1 MNNVNIKQVLH
12 VSQRLCYVLQIQRK
26 FTSLLSMSLYIYLVI
41 KEDRSLGV
49 ILQYPLPSFSD
60 IGILIHHFQ
69 A

>member
-1 MNNVNIKQVLH
+1 MNNINIKQVLH

-49 ILQYPLPSFSD
+49 ILQYPRPFFSD